1 MGLLDVFKKKKEPIH
16 FEEIDSIEK
25 AKEACK
31 KRKLE
36 RMYIISP
43 MFGGVKDDSNVLF
56 VPVGISGF
64 KECHDIIVAGLAEA
78 GRVKSYDCT
87 PEYRGNSVVPCRITI
102 VSGKDGEEVY
112 RQTID
117 IW

>member
-1 MGLLDVFKKKKEPIH
+1 MGVLDIFKKRKEPIH

-36 RMYIISP
+36 RMYVISP
-43 MFGGVKDDSNVLF
+43 LFGGAEDDSNVLY
-56 VPVGISGF
+56 VPVGIKGL
-64 KECHDIIVAGLAEA
+64 KECYDMIIEGLLEEE
-78 GRVKSYDCT
+78 RVKSFDCT
-87 PEYRGNSVVPCRITI
+87 PEYRGSSVVPCKLTI

>member
-1 MGLLDVFKKKKEPIH
+1 MGLLDIFKKKREPIH

-36 RMYIISP
+36 RMYVISP
-43 MFGGVKDDSNVLF
+43 VFGGAKDDSNVLY
-56 VPVGISGF
+56 VPVGVKGL
-64 KECHDIIVAGLAEA
+64 KDCYDVIIEGLVAEGHA
-78 GRVKSYDCT
+78 KTFDCT
-87 PEYRGNSVVPCRITI
+87 PEYRGNSVVPCKLTI
-102 VSGKDGEEVY
+102 VSGKDGKEVY
-112 RQTID
+112 RQTIA